1 VLYFICGRRGFSTER
16 PLAVHALHG
25 LFFLQKFSPR
35 KTAGSTQSPA
45 AAKKSDK
52 NLRPP
57 ENLVYYIQ
65 EMRKEK
71 FPQYIRRIRRRVRS
85 FLCFRPPLP
94 LPAAGV
100 LYFAAG
106 EIRHTVHINIK
117 KERKRKLMKLKKEN
131 GKTILVFEND
141 ETMQVYPNSVDYY
154 EPFLVASALDITD
167 FEVYDDNPKYI
178 SIDGIIYTKDGLMIV
193 AVPCGKSG
201 CIKIREGVEV
211 IKDSAFDK
219 SAASK
224 VICPQ
229 SLRLIDKYAFRS
241 SIYLTE
247 IVLNEGLKKIGACA
261 FYNCESLTT
270 TTIPSSVDDIGSMA
284 FESSPL
290 TSLTFAPDRKKSLL
304 IEPMAFEDCT
314 AESLY
319 LPGFV
324 KVQDCNFRG
333 VKSISLD
340 GFSNLPDIL
349 RTCIVGIVN
358 SDINRIGGAF
368 QVNVD
373 SQSYFFPRAM
383 LIADRKKL
391 LDDVAK
397 VCFLSVLSFSLKAK
411 KRMLKKIVNKAY
423 QSSVF
428 DVGCRV
434 AVKTYG
440 NMNQKER
447 AKKDGKELAAYLHE
461 KDAAILAMAVM
472 NHDAELLKEYL
483 DFGLSKPENIKKAF
497 DLVNYDAAVCEYE
510 IESAKSKL
518 AAVFLRDMEMASHD
532 SKNDDDT
539 IIKAYLMQAMQMEE
553 QDEFEI

>member
-1 VLYFICGRRGFSTER
+1 MCPS
-16 PLAVHALHG
+16 
-25 LFFLQKFSPR
+25 
-35 KTAGSTQSPA
+35 
-45 AAKKSDK
+45 
-52 NLRPP
+52 
-57 ENLVYYIQ
+57 
-65 EMRKEK
+65 
-71 FPQYIRRIRRRVRS
+71 
-85 FLCFRPPLP
+85 
-94 LPAAGV
+94 
-100 LYFAAG
+100 
-106 EIRHTVHINIK
+106 
-117 KERKRKLMKLKKEN
+117 
-131 GKTILVFEND
+131 
-141 ETMQVYPNSVDYY
+141 SVDYY
-154 EPFLVASALDITD
+154 EQSIASALDITD

-178 SIDGIIYTKDGLMIV
+178 SIDGIIYTRDGLILV

-211 IKDSAFDK
+211 VKDSAFDK

-241 SIYLTE
+241 SVYLTE
-247 IVLNEGLKKIGACA
+247 IVLNEGLKKIGTCA
-261 FYNCESLTT
+261 FYDCESLTT
-270 TTIPSSVDDIGSMA
+270 TTIPASVDDIGPMA
-284 FESSPL
+284 FDSSPL

-319 LPGFV
+319 LPG
-324 KVQDCNFRG
+324 

-349 RTCIVGIVN
+349 RTCIIGIVN

-440 NMNQKER
+440 NMSQKER
-447 AKKDGKELAAYLHE
+447 ATKDGKKLAAYLHE
-461 KDAAILAMAVM
+461 KDAAILAMTVM

-497 DLVNYDAAVCEYE
+497 DLVNCDAAVCEYE
-510 IESAKSKL
+510 IASAKSKL
-518 AAVFLRDMEMASHD
+518 AAVFLRDMENASPD
-532 SKNDDDT
+532 SKKDDDT

>member
-1 VLYFICGRRGFSTER
+1 
-16 PLAVHALHG
+16 
-25 LFFLQKFSPR
+25 
-35 KTAGSTQSPA
+35 
-45 AAKKSDK
+45 
-52 NLRPP
+52 
-57 ENLVYYIQ
+57 
-65 EMRKEK
+65 
-71 FPQYIRRIRRRVRS
+71 
-85 FLCFRPPLP
+85 
-94 LPAAGV
+94 
-100 LYFAAG
+100 
-106 EIRHTVHINIK
+106 
-117 KERKRKLMKLKKEN
+117 MKLKKEN

-154 EPFLVASALDITD
+154 EPSLASALDITD

-178 SIDGIIYTKDGLMIV
+178 SIDGIIYTRDGLILV

-201 CIKIREGVEV
+201 CIKILEGVEV
-211 IKDSAFDK
+211 VKDSAFDK

-241 SIYLTE
+241 SVYLTE
-247 IVLNEGLKKIGACA
+247 IVLNEGLKKIGTCA
-261 FYNCESLTT
+261 FYDCESLTT
-270 TTIPSSVDDIGSMA
+270 TTIPASVDDIGPMA
-284 FESSPL
+284 FDSSPL
-290 TSLTFAPDRKKSLL
+290 TSLTFEPDRKKSLL

-319 LPGFV
+319 LPGLV

-349 RTCIVGIVN
+349 RTCIIGIVN

>member
-1 VLYFICGRRGFSTER
+1 
-16 PLAVHALHG
+16 
-25 LFFLQKFSPR
+25 
-35 KTAGSTQSPA
+35 
-45 AAKKSDK
+45 
-52 NLRPP
+52 
-57 ENLVYYIQ
+57 
-65 EMRKEK
+65 
-71 FPQYIRRIRRRVRS
+71 
-85 FLCFRPPLP
+85 
-94 LPAAGV
+94 
-100 LYFAAG
+100 
-106 EIRHTVHINIK
+106 
-117 KERKRKLMKLKKEN
+117 MKLKKEN

-141 ETMQVYPNSVDYY
+141 EVKRVCPSSVDYY
-154 EPFLVASALDITD
+154 EQSIASALDITD

-201 CIKIREGVEV
+201 CIKIRDGVE
-211 IKDSAFDK
+211 IIRDSAFDK

-270 TTIPSSVDDIGSMA
+270 TTIPASVEEIEPMA
-284 FESSPL
+284 FDSSPL
-290 TSLTFAPDRKKSLL
+290 TSLTFAPDRKKPLV

-319 LPGFV
+319 LPGLV
-324 KVQDCNFRG
+324 KVNDCNFQD

-340 GFSNLPDIL
+340 VFSNLPDIL
-349 RTCIVGIVN
+349 STCIVGFIDGLGTVN
-358 SDINRIGGAF
+358 GDVHKTGGVL
-368 QVNVD
+368 QVNID
-373 SQSYFFPRAM
+373 KQSYFFPRAM

-397 VCFLSVLSFSLKAK
+397 VCFSPVLSFSLKAK

-447 AKKDGKELAAYLHE
+447 AKKDGKELAAYLHG
-461 KDAAILAMAVM
+461 KDAVILAMTVM

-497 DLVNYDAAVCEYE
+497 DLVNGDAAVCEYE

-518 AAVFLRDMEMASHD
+518 AAVFLRDMEKASPD
-532 SKNDDDT
+532 SKKDDDT

>member
-1 VLYFICGRRGFSTER
+1 
-16 PLAVHALHG
+16 
-25 LFFLQKFSPR
+25 
-35 KTAGSTQSPA
+35 
-45 AAKKSDK
+45 
-52 NLRPP
+52 
-57 ENLVYYIQ
+57 
-65 EMRKEK
+65 M
-71 FPQYIRRIRRRVRS
+71 
-85 FLCFRPPLP
+85 
-94 LPAAGV
+94 
-100 LYFAAG
+100 
-106 EIRHTVHINIK
+106 
-117 KERKRKLMKLKKEN
+117 
-131 GKTILVFEND
+131 
-141 ETMQVYPNSVDYY
+141 
-154 EPFLVASALDITD
+154 
-167 FEVYDDNPKYI
+167 
-178 SIDGIIYTKDGLMIV
+178 
-193 AVPCGKSG
+193 
-201 CIKIREGVEV
+201 
-211 IKDSAFDK
+211 AFD
-219 SAASK
+219 
-224 VICPQ
+224 
-229 SLRLIDKYAFRS
+229 
-241 SIYLTE
+241 
-247 IVLNEGLKKIGACA
+247 
-261 FYNCESLTT
+261 
-270 TTIPSSVDDIGSMA
+270 
-284 FESSPL
+284 SSPL

-319 LPGFV
+319 LPGLV

-349 RTCIVGIVN
+349 RTCIIGIVN

-440 NMNQKER
+440 NMSQKER
-447 AKKDGKELAAYLHE
+447 ATKDGKKLAAYLHE
-461 KDAAILAMAVM
+461 KDAAILAMTVM

-497 DLVNYDAAVCEYE
+497 DLVNCDAAVCEYE
-510 IESAKSKL
+510 IASAKSKL
-518 AAVFLRDMEMASHD
+518 AAVFLRDMENASPD
-532 SKNDDDT
+532 SKKDDDT

>member
-1 VLYFICGRRGFSTER
+1 
-16 PLAVHALHG
+16 
-25 LFFLQKFSPR
+25 
-35 KTAGSTQSPA
+35 
-45 AAKKSDK
+45 
-52 NLRPP
+52 
-57 ENLVYYIQ
+57 
-65 EMRKEK
+65 
-71 FPQYIRRIRRRVRS
+71 
-85 FLCFRPPLP
+85 
-94 LPAAGV
+94 
-100 LYFAAG
+100 
-106 EIRHTVHINIK
+106 
-117 KERKRKLMKLKKEN
+117 MKLKKEN

-141 ETMQVYPNSVDYY
+141 EVKQVCPSSVDYY
-154 EPFLVASALDITD
+154 EQSIASALDITD

-201 CIKIREGVEV
+201 CIKIRDGVE
-211 IKDSAFDK
+211 IIRDSAFDK

-270 TTIPSSVDDIGSMA
+270 TTIPASVEEIEPMA
-284 FESSPL
+284 FDSSPL
-290 TSLTFAPDRKKSLL
+290 TSLTFAPDRKKPLV

-319 LPGFV
+319 LPGLV
-324 KVQDCNFRG
+324 KVNDCNFQD

-340 GFSNLPDIL
+340 VFSNLPDIL
-349 RTCIVGIVN
+349 STCIVGFIDGLGTVN
-358 SDINRIGGAF
+358 GDVHKTGGVL
-368 QVNVD
+368 QVNID
-373 SQSYFFPRAM
+373 KQSYFFPRAM

-397 VCFLSVLSFSLKAK
+397 VCFSPVLSFSLKAK

-447 AKKDGKELAAYLHE
+447 AKKDGKELATYLYE
-461 KDAAILAMAVM
+461 KDAAILAMTVM

-497 DLVNYDAAVCEYE
+497 DLVNGDAAVCEYE

-518 AAVFLRDMEMASHD
+518 AAVFLRDMEKASPD
-532 SKNDDDT
+532 SKKDDDT

>member
-1 VLYFICGRRGFSTER
+1 
-16 PLAVHALHG
+16 
-25 LFFLQKFSPR
+25 
-35 KTAGSTQSPA
+35 
-45 AAKKSDK
+45 
-52 NLRPP
+52 
-57 ENLVYYIQ
+57 
-65 EMRKEK
+65 
-71 FPQYIRRIRRRVRS
+71 
-85 FLCFRPPLP
+85 
-94 LPAAGV
+94 
-100 LYFAAG
+100 
-106 EIRHTVHINIK
+106 
-117 KERKRKLMKLKKEN
+117 MKLKKES

-141 ETMQVYPNSVDYY
+141 EVKQVCPSSVDYY
-154 EPFLVASALDITD
+154 EQSIASALDITD

-201 CIKIREGVEV
+201 CIKIRDGVE
-211 IKDSAFDK
+211 IIRDSAFDK

-270 TTIPSSVDDIGSMA
+270 TTIPASVEEIEPMA
-284 FESSPL
+284 FDSSPL
-290 TSLTFAPDRKKSLL
+290 TSLTFAPDRKKPLV

-319 LPGFV
+319 LPGLV
-324 KVQDCNFRG
+324 KVNDCNFQD

-340 GFSNLPDIL
+340 VFSNLPDIL
-349 RTCIVGIVN
+349 STCIVGFIDGLGTVN
-358 SDINRIGGAF
+358 GDVHKTGGVL
-368 QVNVD
+368 QVNID
-373 SQSYFFPRAM
+373 KQSYFFPRAM

-397 VCFLSVLSFSLKAK
+397 VCFSPVLSFSLKAK

-440 NMNQKER
+440 NMKQKER
-447 AKKDGKELAAYLHE
+447 AKKDGKELATYLYE
-461 KDAAILAMAVM
+461 KDAAILAMTVM

-497 DLVNYDAAVCEYE
+497 DLVNGDAAVCEYE

-518 AAVFLRDMEMASHD
+518 AAVFLRDMEKASPD
-532 SKNDDDT
+532 SKKDDDT

>member
-1 VLYFICGRRGFSTER
+1 
-16 PLAVHALHG
+16 
-25 LFFLQKFSPR
+25 
-35 KTAGSTQSPA
+35 
-45 AAKKSDK
+45 
-52 NLRPP
+52 
-57 ENLVYYIQ
+57 
-65 EMRKEK
+65 
-71 FPQYIRRIRRRVRS
+71 
-85 FLCFRPPLP
+85 
-94 LPAAGV
+94 
-100 LYFAAG
+100 
-106 EIRHTVHINIK
+106 
-117 KERKRKLMKLKKEN
+117 MKLKKEN

-154 EPFLVASALDITD
+154 EPSLASALDITD

-178 SIDGIIYTKDGLMIV
+178 SIDGIIYTRDGLILV

-211 IKDSAFDK
+211 VKDSAFDK

-241 SIYLTE
+241 SVYLTE
-247 IVLNEGLKKIGACA
+247 IVLNEGLKKIGTCA
-261 FYNCESLTT
+261 FYDCESLTT
-270 TTIPSSVDDIGSMA
+270 TTIPASVDDIGPMA
-284 FESSPL
+284 FDSSPL
-290 TSLTFAPDRKKSLL
+290 TSLTFAPDRKKPL
-304 IEPMAFEDCT
+304 IIESMAFEDCT

-324 KVQDCNFRG
+324 RVQDYNFRN

-349 RTCIVGIVN
+349 STCITGIVN
-358 SDINRIGGAF
+358 SDVHRIHIIGGTF
-368 QVNVD
+368 QVNVN

-397 VCFLSVLSFSLKAK
+397 VCFSPVLSFSLKAQ

-423 QSSVF
+423 QLSAL
-428 DVGCRV
+428 DAGCRV

-440 NMNQKER
+440 NMSQKER
-447 AKKDGKELAAYLHE
+447 ITKDGKKLAAYLHE
-461 KDAAILAMAVM
+461 KDAAILAMTVIS
-472 NHDAELLKEYL
+472 HDAGLLKEYL
-483 DFGLSKPENIKKAF
+483 DFGLSNPENVKKAF
-497 DLVNYDAAVCEYE
+497 DLVNGDAAVCEYE
-510 IESAKSKL
+510 IKSAKSKL
-518 AAVFLRDMEMASHD
+518 AAVFLSDMEKASPD
-532 SKNDDDT
+532 SQKDDDT